1 MKDSALLLI
10 FNAFVVIAAVRPRL
24 PVELIDDR
32 NVPSISDQPTK
43 RSGLIYPRITYNR
56 ECNATGFGKFACVTC
71 DDPTVKNEIA
81 SPADRWAAADGDNAW
96 TQVTSWWSV
105 LRDSGSNPLGSITGF
120 VPSISWYWQGPEQWD
135 CADIGESFC
144 NSVVKCSDADIPAAS
159 MTLTAFANIHIFYDN
174 FYTAIH
180 DAEGAMLSQISGF
193 SKIFAPQGPD
203 TLQILKLILDAF
215 GMSYGLI
222 GAGVWNKILK
232 DAPIFKNRG
241 NDHGWAKDS
250 ANSAV
255 STSTT
260 LAKDAAPGIK
270 GEMDTQ
276 NDLSRELGTLVDGWA
291 NVTSTYVK
299 NLFSGTD
306 DGITQLGAYINGGAW
321 YNTDMETSL
330 FSLQGIM
337 ENVLYG
343 QMIPKAWGDHAA
355 VNPVVVFQSESN
367 VGNPLTT
374 ILQGD
379 ASRTLS
385 DSVRNPIVQD
395 GKSLI
400 DLLQDATK
408 AKSNYGGTTLWLLDA
423 HDCGAEEPLAR
434 GGSGS
439 CDTSF
444 VQLLPGE
451 DQLDGKQWGGVLV
464 DDINISAFVGYQ
476 LNGNKNGYEIPDN
489 SRFTDMNENAD
500 YPYQAGIRTPGFFS
514 IPVCDINTVFD
525 VTVRNKGNEGH
536 KNRCPTYPCC

>member
-1 MKDSALLLI
+1 
-10 FNAFVVIAAVRPRL
+10 
-24 PVELIDDR
+24 
-32 NVPSISDQPTK
+32 
-43 RSGLIYPRITYNR
+43 
-56 ECNATGFGKFACVTC
+56 
-71 DDPTVKNEIA
+71 
-81 SPADRWAAADGDNAW
+81 
-96 TQVTSWWSV
+96 
-105 LRDSGSNPLGSITGF
+105 
-120 VPSISWYWQGPEQWD
+120 
-135 CADIGESFC
+135 
-144 NSVVKCSDADIPAAS
+144 
-159 MTLTAFANIHIFYDN
+159 
-174 FYTAIH
+174 
-180 DAEGAMLSQISGF
+180 
-193 SKIFAPQGPD
+193 
-203 TLQILKLILDAF
+203 
-215 GMSYGLI
+215 
-222 GAGVWNKILK
+222 
-232 DAPIFKNRG
+232 
-241 NDHGWAKDS
+241 
-250 ANSAV
+250 
-255 STSTT
+255 
-260 LAKDAAPGIK
+260 
-270 GEMDTQ
+270 MDTQ

-464 DDINISAFVGYQ
+464 DDINI
-476 LNGNKNGYEIPDN
+476 
-489 SRFTDMNENAD
+489 R
-500 YPYQAGIRTPGFFS
+500 
-514 IPVCDINTVFD
+514 
-525 VTVRNKGNEGH
+525 
-536 KNRCPTYPCC
+536 